1 MQGEWS
7 FVTPYQ
13 LNQVMDSIGL
23 GVVMG
28 SINSPFKKGD
38 IVYGNN
44 FPWQDEFV
52 FDKDKAQKELKKLDK
67 DMNLSHA
74 MGVLGMTG
82 ATAYYGFF
90 NIGQPKSGEVVCVTG
105 AGGAVGLVVSQLAM
119 IHGCKVVALAG
130 EERKLN
136 KLKQLGFQDVL
147 DHRKGN
153 LAQELHKLCPDGI
166 DIFWDNVGG
175 PIHDAVMKNLRIGA
189 RVVLCG
195 AISQYNGEYQT
206 GPRHNMTMI
215 DKSVTMRG
223 FITFRDFPDFSEAQE
238 KLSQW
243 MKEEKLQVD
252 ETIYSGL
259 ENVPQAF
266 LDMMKGKNVGKMIVQ
281 IDTQEQAD

>member
-1 MQGEWS
+1 MSKIRRILYAEKPSGEVTAKTFKIEEAEVPSIKQDGDVLVKVKYLSVDPYLKERMQGEWS

-119 IHGCKVVALAG
+119 IHGCK
-130 EERKLN
+130 
-136 KLKQLGFQDVL
+136 
-147 DHRKGN
+147 GN
-153 LAQELHKLCPDGI
+153 NE
-166 DIFWDNVGG
+166 
-175 PIHDAVMKNLRIGA
+175 
-189 RVVLCG
+189 
-195 AISQYNGEYQT
+195 S
-206 GPRHNMTMI
+206 
-215 DKSVTMRG
+215 
-223 FITFRDFPDFSEAQE
+223 
-238 KLSQW
+238 
-243 MKEEKLQVD
+243 
-252 ETIYSGL
+252 
-259 ENVPQAF
+259 
-266 LDMMKGKNVGKMIVQ
+266 
-281 IDTQEQAD
+281 